1 MPEDLAEQYKIKL
14 TKLLR
19 LPTPEEM
26 GHHRQVNLACIS
38 TPQII
43 LVLWLKYNLNK
54 YIIFEASC
62 LPSPLMDR
70 SLSC

>member
-26 GHHRQVNLACIS
+26 G
-38 TPQII
+38 PP
-43 LVLWLKYNLNK
+43 
-54 YIIFEASC
+54 
-62 LPSPLMDR
+62 PSGQTRMNQYPSDH
-70 SLSC
+70 LSIMAEVQLE

>member
-26 GHHRQVNLACIS
+26 GS
-38 TPQII
+38 P
-43 LVLWLKYNLNK
+43 
-54 YIIFEASC
+54 
-62 LPSPLMDR
+62 PSGQPRMHQYPSDH
-70 SLSC
+70 LSIMAEVQLE

>member
-26 GHHRQVNLACIS
+26 GSPPSGQPRMHQY
-38 TPQII
+38 PQII